1 MSVLTITVSLCSMAL
16 LMRSESSR
24 RTACF
29 SLLAVAMI
37 LCCAFV
43 EESSSPSSSSFL
55 LEQLVNTSERSYG
68 IDTLDK
74 LPMKNRV
81 QREVSYQNPR
91 EHSNYLKR

>member
-1 MSVLTITVSLCSMAL
+1 MSVLTVTVSLCSIAL

-29 SLLAVAMI
+29 SLLAVAII

-43 EESSSPSSSSFL
+43 EESSLSSSPSGFL
-55 LEQLVNTSERSYG
+55 LEQLVNTSEKSYG
-68 IDTLDK
+68 IDTLEK

-81 QREVSYQNPR
+81 QREASYQNPR
-91 EHSNYLKR
+91 EH